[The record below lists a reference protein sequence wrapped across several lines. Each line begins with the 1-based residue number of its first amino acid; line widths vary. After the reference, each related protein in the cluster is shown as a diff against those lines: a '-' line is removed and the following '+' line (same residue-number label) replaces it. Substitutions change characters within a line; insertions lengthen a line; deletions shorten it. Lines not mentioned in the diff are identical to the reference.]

1 MQQLLQGH
9 NQQDNLHHHRQHD
22 MKQLFE
28 GLEHGDLKR
37 LIHNELHIDEFKSK
51 LGADE
56 DTVVVSFKV
65 RGKEPA
71 QDLVN
76 FIEKG
81 YDWVIDADVSSG
93 EMDDGDFIVFIEC
106 DRKPGFVKQLIEMMG
121 DIMNITE
128 QEPEDWRV
136 RYYTSQEDHA
146 LDADTLRNLIPT
158 TPEEY
163 KRRFGHKAKDKGQD
177 KDLDDMRSAAGIA
190 VKTKA
195 PKNEFTES
203 LRVAAG
209 IR

>member
-1 MQQLLQGH
+1 
-9 NQQDNLHHHRQHD
+9 

-28 GLEHGDLKR
+28 GLETGDLKR
-37 LIHNELHIDEFKSK
+37 LIHTELHIDEFKSK

-81 YDWVIDADVSSG
+81 YEWVIDADVSSG

-106 DRKPGFVKQLIEMMG
+106 DRNPKLAQELVEMME

-128 QEPEDWRV
+128 QTAEDWRV
-136 RYYTSQEDHA
+136 RYYTSQEDHK
-146 LDADTLRNLIPT
+146 LDVDSLRNLIPS

-163 KRRFGHKAKDKGQD
+163 ERKFGHKDQESKEKGD
-177 KDLDDMRSAAGIA
+177 DRDLDNMRSAAGIT

-195 PKNEFTES
+195 PKNEYTES
-203 LRVAAG
+203 LRIAAG